1 MALAHDSVA
10 RITAGLLT
18 SLLALAAAPVA
29 ADKAGNSVRFL
40 AYTTLDSA
48 DPYFTNARLGVIVA
62 ESVWDTLVYR
72 NPSTGEYEGNLA
84 TAWRWID
91 ATTLE
96 LDLREGVRFHSGD
109 AFDAD
114 DVVYTLE
121 FMADPANKSL
131 QLDQVRWIDHVEK
144 IDAHQVRIVAAD
156 PFPAAI
162 AMLAAPMVAIFPH
175 EYYARVGQRGM
186 NAEPVGTGPFRVAEH
201 ARGKSLTLE
210 RNADYFHGG
219 PKSLP
224 RIERVEIRFVP
235 DAQTRVAEMVSR
247 GADLDMY
254 VAPDQAEQLRDIEH
268 LQVAAGDTL
277 RYAYLA
283 MNTLPATPAPPLL
296 DVRVRQAI
304 AHAIDREA
312 IAHELVGL
320 GSRVLHSP
328 CHPAQF
334 GCADTSVMRYAYDP
348 ERARRLLRD
357 AGYADGI
364 AIDLYAINNVR
375 DRNSIE
381 AIANYLAAVG
391 VRARIRFL
399 TGTVVSD
406 LVRRGRAGLA
416 YQSWGSGSVFDVAA
430 STSVY
435 FEHAADDVSRDPEV
449 RDLLVRGDTAMDV
462 AVRRESYG
470 QALALIAERA
480 YTVPL
485 YSLPVYYVANADL
498 VFTAHTDEIPRFWE
512 MYYR

>member
-1 MALAHDSVA
+1 
-10 RITAGLLT
+10 
-18 SLLALAAAPVA
+18 
-29 ADKAGNSVRFL
+29 
-40 AYTTLDSA
+40 
-48 DPYFTNARLGVIVA
+48 
-62 ESVWDTLVYR
+62 
-72 NPSTGEYEGNLA
+72 
-84 TAWRWID
+84 
-91 ATTLE
+91 
-96 LDLREGVRFHSGD
+96 
-109 AFDAD
+109 
-114 DVVYTLE
+114 
-121 FMADPANKSL
+121 
-131 QLDQVRWIDHVEK
+131 
-144 IDAHQVRIVAAD
+144 
-156 PFPAAI
+156 
-162 AMLAAPMVAIFPH
+162 
-175 EYYARVGQRGM
+175 
-186 NAEPVGTGPFRVAEH
+186 
-201 ARGKSLTLE
+201 
-210 RNADYFHGG
+210 
-219 PKSLP
+219 
-224 RIERVEIRFVP
+224 
-235 DAQTRVAEMVSR
+235 
-247 GADLDMY
+247 
-254 VAPDQAEQLRDIEH
+254 
-268 LQVAAGDTL
+268 
-277 RYAYLA
+277 
-283 MNTLPATPAPPLL
+283 
-296 DVRVRQAI
+296 
-304 AHAIDREA
+304 
-312 IAHELVGL
+312 
-320 GSRVLHSP
+320 
-328 CHPAQF
+328 
-334 GCADTSVMRYAYDP
+334 MRYAYDP